1 MYDVYDPGIVP
12 RSIYTTGIPVYIFG
26 VFKRKIQFLAQSS
39 SIDVELNSASDG
51 VIFNPKFE
59 IRMWEWFRFFNAVY
73 EQLGGGEGGA
83 TGTFTTVDSKT
94 VTVVNGIITGIV

>member
-1 MYDVYDPGIVP
+1 MPNVTQIPAPRVPIVDP
-12 RSIYTTGIPVYIFG
+12 STGLMS
-26 VFKRKIQFLAQSS
+26 R
-39 SIDVELNSASDG
+39 EC
-51 VIFNPKFE
+51 
-59 IRMWEWFRFFNAVY
+59 FRFFNAVY